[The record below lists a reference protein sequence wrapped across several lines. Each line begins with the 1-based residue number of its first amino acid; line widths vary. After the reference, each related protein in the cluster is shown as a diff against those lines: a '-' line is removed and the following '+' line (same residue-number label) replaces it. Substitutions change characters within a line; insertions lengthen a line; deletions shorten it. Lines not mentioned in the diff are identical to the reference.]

1 MEENQ
6 YGSDYFVLTDEDG
19 KEEEFEHL
27 ATIDY
32 EGETYMAMT
41 PANPEEES
49 DETEIVIFKVEEDEE
64 SGRTI
69 INAVIYVSR
78 QMHKAM
84 VIGHAGATIKQ
95 IGTEARKDIQTL
107 LERKVHLEL
116 WVKVR
121 EHWTED
127 TAFLRDLGLLAESL

>member
-64 SGRTI
+64 SG
-69 INAVIYVSR
+69 
-78 QMHKAM
+78 
-84 VIGHAGATIKQ
+84 
-95 IGTEARKDIQTL
+95 EDILVT
-107 LERKVHLEL
+107 VDD
-116 WVKVR
+116 
-121 EHWTED
+121 ED
-127 TAFLRDLGLLAESL
+127 TLDAVFEKFLEMDEEEESEEESSDED

>member
-32 EGETYMAMT
+32 EGAVYMAMT
-41 PANPEEES
+41 PADPENES

-64 SGRTI
+64 SGEDILVSVDDDETLD
-69 INAVIYVSR
+69 AVFAKFLE
-78 QMHKAM
+78 MDEEEED
-84 VIGHAGATIKQ
+84 GE
-95 IGTEARKDIQTL
+95 EAS
-107 LERKVHLEL
+107 EE
-116 WVKVR
+116 
-121 EHWTED
+121 E
-127 TAFLRDLGLLAESL
+127 

>member
-32 EGETYMAMT
+32 EGAVYMAMT
-41 PANPEEES
+41 PADPADES

-64 SGRTI
+64 SGEDILVSVDDDETLD
-69 INAVIYVSR
+69 AVFE
-78 QMHKAM
+78 KF
-84 VIGHAGATIKQ
+84 
-95 IGTEARKDIQTL
+95 
-107 LERKVHLEL
+107 LEMDE
-116 WVKVR
+116 
-121 EHWTED
+121 EEED
-127 TAFLRDLGLLAESL
+127 GEEDSEEE

>member
-32 EGETYMAMT
+32 EGAVYMAMT
-41 PANPEEES
+41 PADPENES

-64 SGRTI
+64 SG
-69 INAVIYVSR
+69 
-78 QMHKAM
+78 
-84 VIGHAGATIKQ
+84 
-95 IGTEARKDIQTL
+95 EARLTAGISLFFHKGGVPL
-107 LERKVHLEL
+107 C
-116 WVKVR
+116 VKK
-121 EHWTED
+121 TED
-127 TAFLRDLGLLAESL
+127 NARSTSALPRRWRFSWRSWPSRCL

>member
-6 YGSDYFVLTDEDG
+6 YGSDYFVLTDEEG

-64 SGRTI
+64 SGEDMLVT
-69 INAVIYVSR
+69 V
-78 QMHKAM
+78 
-84 VIGHAGATIKQ
+84 
-95 IGTEARKDIQTL
+95 DD
-107 LERKVHLEL
+107 
-116 WVKVR
+116 
-121 EHWTED
+121 ED
-127 TAFLRDLGLLAESL
+127 TLDAVFEKFLEMDEEEEDAAETDEATDGE

>member
-64 SGRTI
+64 SG
-69 INAVIYVSR
+69 
-78 QMHKAM
+78 
-84 VIGHAGATIKQ
+84 
-95 IGTEARKDIQTL
+95 EDILVT
-107 LERKVHLEL
+107 VDD
-116 WVKVR
+116 
-121 EHWTED
+121 ED
-127 TAFLRDLGLLAESL
+127 TLDAVFEKFLEMDEEEESEEESSEED